1 MARTA
6 SWRSGRSSAALIR
19 ESVAALIR
27 ESVAARIRVLA
38 TKASQAPALPIGFQQ
53 GQTD

>member
-6 SWRSGRSSAALIR
+6 SWRSGRSS
-19 ESVAALIR
+19 AALIR

-38 TKASQAPALPIGFQQ
+38 TKASQAPAVPIGFQQ